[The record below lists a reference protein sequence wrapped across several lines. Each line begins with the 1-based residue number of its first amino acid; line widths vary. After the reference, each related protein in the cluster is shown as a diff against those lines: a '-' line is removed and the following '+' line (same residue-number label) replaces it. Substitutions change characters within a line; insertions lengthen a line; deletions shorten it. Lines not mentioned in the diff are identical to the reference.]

1 MDPSALVTEYV
12 RLGLRFDRLVPG
24 FTDAY
29 TGDPEL
35 RRKVRNETRPDPSA
49 LAARARG
56 LLAELPG
63 AELGRQR
70 EAFLSAQLTA
80 LECAGRKLAGEQMS
94 FTAEAAAYFQARIT
108 PGDPDD
114 YRRAHHE
121 LDEVLPGHGTL
132 GERIKSLR
140 ERNRIPPERLR
151 HCVLALSSA
160 LRDRVRARFRLPPQ
174 ETVDYRIVTGE
185 VWGGFNQ
192 YLGDFRSRVAI
203 NADAGHSAAELPH
216 LIAHESYPGHHTEHC
231 RKEAGLVDRQQR
243 IEHTIFLINTPQC
256 LLAEGI
262 ADLGLH
268 AVVGRG
274 WGAWAA
280 EILADLG
287 VVFDGELAERV
298 ETAMGRLLAVRQ
310 DALVMLHDR
319 GKDETEVVN
328 FLRRWQLLPDSTAR
342 RLVRFMADPLWR
354 AYTTTYV
361 EGYKLLRTWLE
372 LAPAGTTGG
381 ERYRRLL
388 DEPLVPETIREEI
401 AGQIP
406 MFTR

>member
-1 MDPSALVTEYV
+1 MAPSALVTEYV

-35 RRKVRNETRPDPSA
+35 RRKVRDETRPDPAA

-63 AELGRQR
+63 AELERRR
-70 EAFLSAQLTA
+70 EAFLRAQLTA
-80 LECAGRKLAGEQMS
+80 LECAGRKLAGERMS
-94 FTAEAAAYFQARIT
+94 FADEAGAYFQVRIT

-114 YRRAHHE
+114 YRRAHRE
-121 LDEVLPGHGTL
+121 LDEVLPGRGDL
-132 GERIKSLR
+132 GARITSLR

-216 LIAHESYPGHHTEHC
+216 LVAHESYPGHHTEHC
-231 RKEAGLVDRQQR
+231 RKEAGLVDRQR
-243 IEHTIFLINTPQC
+243 HLEHTIFLINTPQC
-256 LLAEGI
+256 LLAEGL

-287 VVFDGELAERV
+287 VAFDGELAERV
-298 ETAMGRLLAVRQ
+298 EAAMGRLLAVRQ
-310 DALVMLHDR
+310 DALVMLHDGGR
-319 GKDETEVVN
+319 T
-328 FLRRWQLLPDSTAR
+328 RPRW
-342 RLVRFMADPLWR
+342 
-354 AYTTTYV
+354 
-361 EGYKLLRTWLE
+361 
-372 LAPAGTTGG
+372 
-381 ERYRRLL
+381 
-388 DEPLVPETIREEI
+388 
-401 AGQIP
+401 
-406 MFTR
+406 